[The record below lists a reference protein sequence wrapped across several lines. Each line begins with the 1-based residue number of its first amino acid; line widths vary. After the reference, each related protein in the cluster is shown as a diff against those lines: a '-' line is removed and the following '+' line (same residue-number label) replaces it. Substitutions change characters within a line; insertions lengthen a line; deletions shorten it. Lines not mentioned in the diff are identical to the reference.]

1 VAGLVGDF
9 GWGLAV
15 LVAWVFSLPAGMVT
29 GPQPAP
35 QPEGQEGP
43 QHSPP
48 ESPNPHPWVVRI
60 PGLFAVA
67 LAIWFFVRFPA
78 GCVPAGSVKG
88 HICPSYA
95 LGDPWI
101 LRGERAAA
109 ALLGMTFLVVV
120 FCRLAWQG
128 RLPDKIG
135 RDGAEWTATRSG
147 RALARLEKIVS
158 KQGEAIDRLTEFV
171 RRQVE

>member
-1 VAGLVGDF
+1 
-9 GWGLAV
+9 
-15 LVAWVFSLPAGMVT
+15 M
-29 GPQPAP
+29 
-35 QPEGQEGP
+35 
-43 QHSPP
+43 
-48 ESPNPHPWVVRI
+48 
-60 PGLFAVA
+60 
-67 LAIWFFVRFPA
+67 LAIWFFFHFRA
-78 GCVPAGSVKG
+78 GCAPAGSPKG

-135 RDGAEWTATRSG
+135 REGAEWTATRSG
-147 RALARLEKIVS
+147 RALSRLEEIVS
-158 KQGEAIDRLTEFV
+158 NQGEAIDRLTEFV
-171 RRQVE
+171 KRHLE